1 MGFINATY
9 ELGKLVLNKLND
21 PEFIDIE
28 SYLQLPMPV
37 IEDKERSGRVI
48 RIWLNVIDSTTECI
62 EVKSIEKIDISDYI
76 KTTDLEELSDMK
88 RKLIYREPTRA
99 ATPWK
104 FSPIYKLGKGSAN
117 SLSDLIGTKG
127 SWQEDNPELIE
138 NKNDFN
144 MQEVYIERDNKI
156 RPIYNKNTGS
166 NPVDSNDDD
175 SSFL

>member
-1 MGFINATY
+1 LGFVNATY
-9 ELGKLVLNKLND
+9 ELGKLVSNKLND

-48 RIWLNVIDSTTECI
+48 RIWLNVTDSTAECI
-62 EVKSIEKIDISDYI
+62 
-76 KTTDLEELSDMK
+76 
-88 RKLIYREPTRA
+88 REPTGA
-99 ATPWK
+99 ATPWN
-104 FSPIYKLGKGSAN
+104 FSPIYKLGKSSAN

-127 SWQEDNPELIE
+127 SWQEDKTELIE

-175 SSFL
+175 FIL